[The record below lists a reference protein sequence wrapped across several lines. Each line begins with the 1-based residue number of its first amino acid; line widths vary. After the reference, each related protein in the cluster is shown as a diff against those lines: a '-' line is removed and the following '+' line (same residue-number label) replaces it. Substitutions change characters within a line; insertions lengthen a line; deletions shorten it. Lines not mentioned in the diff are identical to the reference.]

1 VGTYGNG
8 LLTCFSLI
16 DEVLKFFERAYFI
29 QKGEDVKHEAAVQN
43 GRPKKE

>member
-1 VGTYGNG
+1 M
-8 LLTCFSLI
+8 LTSFRLI

-29 QKGEDVKHEAAVQN
+29 NKGAIEEYDGSVQN